1 MAERSKQQHISENSE
16 NNTEEEHDTEES
28 LANDLVVTKYAMAA
42 DIVNAVLKVCN
53 ILWIHYWWKNF
64 FNGLSFHLC
73 NFFIIS

>member
-53 ILWIHYWWKNF
+53 IL
-64 FNGLSFHLC
+64 
-73 NFFIIS
+73 